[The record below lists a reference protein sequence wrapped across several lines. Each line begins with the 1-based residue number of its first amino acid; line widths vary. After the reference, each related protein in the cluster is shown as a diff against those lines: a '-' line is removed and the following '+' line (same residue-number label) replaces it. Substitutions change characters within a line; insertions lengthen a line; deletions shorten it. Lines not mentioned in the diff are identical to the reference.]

1 MWYKY
6 IKDIFGLYCSKSIE
20 LDWLYLHVYKANIS
34 KGFFCK
40 NIALILRMPSK
51 ILRNEI
57 GFHSLTNEGAIQYPN
72 QKLHYINGR
81 KIPKWVFDK
90 YFKKSLTFKDFA
102 SETNEDIKASI
113 ITLIK
118 EHEGAEGLLKFLNAI
133 LIDSRTINHTNGHT
147 EIINLYKTK
156 ESYSFLQ
163 DKNGHMNVPY
173 AWTEMTCPST
183 GQTYLIDT
191 CPTFTSALESMKFH
205 RPKFVPI
212 EVEYNWSDFTN

>member
-1 MWYKY
+1 MKNKTL
-6 IKDIFGLYCSKSIE
+6 KDILEVLE
-20 LDWLYLHVYKANIS
+20 LNLLSNKR
-34 KGFFCK
+34 K
-40 NIALILRMPSK
+40 NSSK
-51 ILRNEI
+51 ILNDVE
-57 GFHSLTNEGAIQYPN
+57 E
-72 QKLHYINGR
+72 
-81 KIPKWVFDK
+81 
-90 YFKKSLTFKDFA
+90 
-102 SETNEDIKASI
+102 
-113 ITLIK
+113 
-118 EHEGAEGLLKFLNAI
+118 
-133 LIDSRTINHTNGHT
+133 